1 MQIQRTNIYCCCIKC
16 WENPLFSS
24 FLNPNLFLQLVAD
37 SRVENQH
44 ELCSPLYI
52 YPSPRAGCRTEW
64 NLPEGGRTSPELL
77 KQWSCKVRWILLI
90 YFLFFIFFNF
100 CIFLNVLHLLSL
112 KGTVFV
118 ITRSDVFSIGSFLL
132 VF

>member
-112 KGTVFV
+112 KGTAFV
-118 ITRSDVFSIGSFLL
+118 ITRSDCSF
-132 VF
+132 FNNTFF